1 MAKTLAKVLKT
12 DISRLPL
19 RRAAEELRK
28 KGRGRDTMLAHITP
42 REAAML
48 KARGGS
54 GTINPDTGL
63 PEFDD
68 GFDFSGLFD
77 STPMAQQG
85 ANFSAPSYTPEAVTQ
100 APVSYGGADYTT
112 GMQNVQSVQDGS
124 LYQTPV
130 YNTFQ
135 QPFQASE
142 YAGTFQPDLGGGFTI
157 PGQYASANPDV
168 QNAYRTAGQPLPAD
182 VAAKAY
188 GDTSPVEFVQSGSP
202 RDDALTL
209 QMLGAQN
216 APSSAAPVAQDVA
229 ALTGDSNKPG
239 GLYQPPS
246 FEEFQKGVAAAE
258 GKAAPA
264 TGGIQTP
271 FGNIATK
278 DLIAALGIGGLGANY
293 LMAQSQGKKTA
304 AQLQGAYNQAAQQ
317 QMQLAQPYMQQGG
330 TQLSQALTGALSPA
344 QQQQLAAGQA
354 AAAQQTA
361 GSGGAAAAQA
371 GRSVEDLRQRLLSNQ
386 QTMALQ
392 LLGAGTPLVG
402 QAIQN
407 QLQGTTSGINT
418 QMQLSQQ
425 AGQAATGM
433 LGMLAMMYG
442 RSA

>member
-19 RRAAEELRK
+19 RKAAEELRK

-77 STPMAQQG
+77 ATPMAQQG
-85 ANFSAPSYTPEAVTQ
+85 VDFSAPSYTPEAVTQ
-100 APVSYGGADYTT
+100 APTYQGPTQDYTFLSQPSQ
-112 GMQNVQSVQDGS
+112 G
-124 LYQTPV
+124 
-130 YNTFQ
+130 FE
-135 QPFQASE
+135 QPFQAAQFE
-142 YAGTFQPDLGGGFTI
+142 GGFQPSSGGEYFAGLL
-157 PGQYASANPDV
+157 PNQYASANPDV

-216 APSSAAPVAQDVA
+216 APSVAASVAPDVA

-278 DLIAALGIGGLGANY
+278 DLIAALGVGGLG
-293 LMAQSQGKKTA
+293 LTTLLGQSQAKKAATA
-304 AQLQGAYNQAAQQ
+304 EQAAYNQAAAQTRALAVPLGQQ
-317 QMQLAQPYMQQGG
+317 ASQAYGLYQQG
-330 TQLSQALTGALSPA
+330 ALTPANLQAEQIARAQIAQAAERSGGAVSGIQAGEAMARVRQNLLDS
-344 QQQQLAAGQA
+344 QLAAANSLFGQYNPLMA
-354 AAAQQTA
+354 QGIKDELTGQITGIQTGLDMSAKLGSSAAQMA
-361 GSGGAAAAQA
+361 G
-371 GRSVEDLRQRLLSNQ
+371 L
-386 QTMALQ
+386 
-392 LLGAGTPLVG
+392 
-402 QAIQN
+402 
-407 QLQGTTSGINT
+407 
-418 QMQLSQQ
+418 
-425 AGQAATGM
+425 
-433 LGMLAMMYG
+433 LAMMYA
-442 RSA
+442 R